1 LERRFLEIVRS
12 LFEKIGGVHLDRQVE
27 IMKYMVGRINGLEF
41 DNTNRVRIPLLRM
54 FSLFNVFL
62 CKDFEENIRFLF
74 DNRVFTAVTLTGFA

>member
-1 LERRFLEIVRS
+1 M
-12 LFEKIGGVHLDRQVE
+12 VE
-27 IMKYMVGRINGLEF
+27 RINGLEF